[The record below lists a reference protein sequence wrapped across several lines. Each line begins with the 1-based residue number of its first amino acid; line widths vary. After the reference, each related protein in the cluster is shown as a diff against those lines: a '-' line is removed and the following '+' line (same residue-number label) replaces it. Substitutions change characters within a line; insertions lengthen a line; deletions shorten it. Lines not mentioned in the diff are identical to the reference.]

1 MIPKLFIKKK
11 NYKINEINENYSAL
25 GCNQI
30 LEFYTSGESW
40 GATRANDPGISWKTL
55 HLDQNLKH
63 NFVISLINSLPHYY
77 KQSFIL
83 HICWIQVIRQS

>member
-40 GATRANDPGISWKTL
+40 GATRANDPGIS
-55 HLDQNLKH
+55 
-63 NFVISLINSLPHYY
+63 
-77 KQSFIL
+77 
-83 HICWIQVIRQS
+83 